1 MILGPQHTTQGW
13 TRGNRGQD
21 YTFGKKISHT
31 HRCVCR
37 CVCSHWTMWRLVSC
51 VQELIWYLSSPQ
63 SICVGLC
70 GLKPTVLL
78 KKFNIY
84 IYSSL
89 LIATVAALVCARKLQ
104 LLWFSF
110 HAVVWIIGSSSLPSL
125 LFLQSH
131 EWKYR
136 NYRQKKEFSSLLS
149 GGGAVLD
156 SQWDHFIIILCLIGR
171 LMKCFI
177 HWNTHW
183 PFFMLFR
190 NWIWLLGTTG
200 GRLHKDKR
208 TIFSTDRWWNSELFK
223 VKWTIFTQ
231 QLQRHEIF
239 LLTSRKSWFL
249 N

>member
-37 CVCSHWTMWRLVSC
+37 CVCSHWTMWQLVSC

-78 KKFNIY
+78 KKNIY
-84 IYSSL
+84 NSSL
-89 LIATVAALVCARKLQ
+89 LIATVAVLVCARKLQ

-136 NYRQKKEFSSLLS
+136 NYRQKKRVFLS
-149 GGGAVLD
+149 VVRWWCCFGVLD
-156 SQWDHFIIILCLIGR
+156 YYNPVSDWTSDEVFYSLKYSL
-171 LMKCFI
+171 
-177 HWNTHW
+177 
-183 PFFMLFR
+183 
-190 NWIWLLGTTG
+190 
-200 GRLHKDKR
+200 
-208 TIFSTDRWWNSELFK
+208 TIFY
-223 VKWTIFTQ
+223 VI
-231 QLQRHEIF
+231 
-239 LLTSRKSWFL
+239 
-249 N
+249 